1 MTTEPTRAPTRVLF
15 LCSGNSARSQIAEA
29 LLNAR
34 AQGRFVAESAGSQP
48 AAAVNPFAIQALGR
62 ANIDLSG
69 RRPRGTDAVQALEW
83 DLVITLCDRAK
94 EQCPVLPGRPVVAH
108 WGMEDPSDVGGTDEE
123 KLQAF
128 IAASVLISRRIAL
141 LLALPADGIDRL
153 VLQHRLRAI
162 ADETAPPRLVR

>member
-1 MTTEPTRAPTRVLF
+1 MTVEPARAPTRVLF
-15 LCSGNSARSQIAEA
+15 LCSGNSARSQMAEA

-48 AAAVNPFAIQALGR
+48 AAAVNPFAVEALSR
-62 ANIDLSG
+62 ANIDWSG
-69 RRPRGTDAVQALEW
+69 RQPRGIDAVNAHEW

-94 EQCPVLPGRPVVAH
+94 EHCPILPGRPVVAH
-108 WGMEDPSDVGGTDEE
+108 WGMDDPAEVAGTDAQ

-141 LLALPADGIDRL
+141 MLALPTEGIDRL
-153 VLQHRLRAI
+153 VLEHRLAAI
-162 ADETAPPRLVR
+162 AQETAPPRLVP